1 MKVYLVRHGMREDR
15 LPEQND
21 EYEPLTEEG
30 KAKVRNTL
38 AKDLQLKAER
48 GLPTIF
54 LTSRFRHAYE
64 TACILWQEVNLPL
77 SPVVAL
83 DTLTPYLDQRNKVQ
97 SNDYVGSVVQE

>member
-38 AKDLQLKAER
+38 AKNLQLKAQH

-64 TACILWQEVNLPL
+64 TSEAH
-77 SPVVAL
+77 PVV
-83 DTLTPYLDQRNKVQ
+83 P
-97 SNDYVGSVVQE
+97 G